1 MKPTVGRRAWVKL
14 WVTDWLEGTTRF
26 QMSDAQRAFW
36 IDLLAMAGRSRYGG
50 VVCSGKDGDKWI
62 GYPLA
67 KYEGLMSEK
76 IDVLATFELFFKTG
90 KITLETVGKTPT
102 LYTIFIS
109 SWSRYQS
116 EYQRTKKYRIQG
128 ATKKLRLKSQPSY
141 GKGSFVEEEK
151 EEKEDGE
158 TDIEPEK
165 KQKQNRLAN
174 PASSSDLIAAFQSFN
189 CEPFG
194 PPPFQKQWLTATRLR
209 VKNLSLSEVMERC
222 AVACQKSRIK
232 VPRKFYELKRKFEHG
247 EIASSRYAPLRDLNT
262 GAGPELPQ
270 TFCSKCGKTK
280 SWHNLQTR
288 KPEPSY
294 DGHVFEEDP
303 RDS

>member
-1 MKPTVGRRAWVKL
+1 MKPTVGRRTWVKL
-14 WVTDWLEGTTRF
+14 WIIDWLEGTTRY

-36 IDLLAMAGRSRYGG
+36 IDLIAMAGRSRYGG

-62 GYPLA
+62 GYPLT

-76 IDVLATFELFFKTG
+76 IDVLATFELFIKTG
-90 KITLETVGKTPT
+90 KITLEAAGKNPT
-102 LYTIFIS
+102 LYTIFII
-109 SWSRYQS
+109 SWPRYQS

-128 ATKKLRLKSQPSY
+128 ATKKLRVKSQPGY

-151 EEKEDGE
+151 EEGGE
-158 TDIEPEK
+158 TDIESEK
-165 KQKQNRLAN
+165 KQKQNRSPNA
-174 PASSSDLIAAFQSFN
+174 ASSADLIAAFQIFN

-194 PPPFQKQWLTATRLR
+194 PPPFQKQWLTTTRLQ

-222 AVACQKSRIK
+222 AVACKKSRIK
-232 VPRKFYELKRKFEHG
+232 VPRKFFELKRKFEHD
-247 EIASSRYAPLRDLNT
+247 EIASSRNAPVSDLNT

-270 TFCSKCGKTK
+270 KFCSICYKTQ
-280 SWHNLQTR
+280 SWHRLQAR
-288 KPEPSY
+288 KRDPSY
-294 DGHVFEEDP
+294 DGHLFEEDP